1 MNLEKRV
8 ICESFTCYNNIKINY
23 RRNYY
28 NEYAKEHLIKSIQL
42 LQKATSLLESLSL
55 FIKLFVV
62 DRNYKINGEVWTLY
76 NV

>member
-8 ICESFTCYNNIKINY
+8 ICESFTCYNNININY

-28 NEYAKEHLIKSIQL
+28 DEYTKEHLIKSIQL
-42 LQKATSLLESLSL
+42 LKKATFLLESLSQ

-62 DRNYKINGEVWTLY
+62 DRNYKINIAVWNFH

>member
-1 MNLEKRV
+1 MNFEKRV
-8 ICESFTCYNNIKINY
+8 ICESFTCYNDININY

-28 NEYAKEHLIKSIQL
+28 NEYTKEHLIKSIQL
-42 LQKATSLLESLSL
+42 LQKATSLLESLSQ

-62 DRNYKINGEVWTLY
+62 DRNYKINGEVWSLY